1 MDISNAGLL
10 LMFALAVATVWLAV
24 NRFSLKLDNN
34 WPLLYY
40 GLLVLFSNLYPRA
53 LDGYV
58 LYAAVIC
65 GLMLRFEF
73 MNARVVFFFRILEMG
88 CFGVIGWS
96 LFTLLHAQF

>member
-10 LMFALAVATVWLAV
+10 LMFALAVATLWLAS

-34 WPLLYY
+34 WPLVYY
-40 GLLVLFSNLYPRA
+40 ALLVLFSNLYPRTLNA
-53 LDGYV
+53 QV

-73 MNARVVFFFRILEMG
+73 LNERIVYFFRILEMA
-88 CFGVIGWS
+88 CFGVIGWR
-96 LFTLLHAQF
+96 LFELLYNQF